1 MASYKMSQY
10 FPPYTTSKF
19 ENIKVKLDLSNYT
32 TKTDLQKIIHVDTSD
47 FSIKTNLNDLKILT

>member
-10 FPPYTTSKF
+10 FPPFTTSKF
-19 ENIKVKLDLSNYT
+19 ENIKVELDLSNYT
-32 TKTDLQKIIHVDTSD
+32 TKTDLQKVIHVDTSD